1 MNRILSGSLEFKCTT
16 AGSAGPLVI
25 LLHGFGSGPLAF
37 RHLVPHLSASHRLI
51 IPNLTPFFSSAQ
63 PVGFSKQ
70 VEVLA
75 GLINKWNANGE
86 PFVLAGASY
95 GGTLSFGLRAHF
107 QSLVTGHVMI
117 NPMPLDPL
125 NFLKSSQLRML
136 FGLNMVPGALPL
148 FLKTKMGQELL
159 LEAGSIFGFGG
170 QGRKGLQGGLSE
182 RKLNLVARAVQ
193 RFAWIAQNEDWSY
206 WTSQLKDHVIPLLI
220 VTGSQDPLFHEKDFR
235 SYQHIVPL
243 SEHMPVPT
251 GEHMLITNHGVQLA
265 ETIEKFVTGL
275 RSDGTVSA
283 STLRFAI

>member
-1 MNRILSGSLEFKCTT
+1 
-16 AGSAGPLVI
+16 VI

-37 RHLVPHLSASHRLI
+37 HHLVPHLSANHRVLV
-51 IPNLTPFFSSAQ
+51 PNLTPFFSSSQ

-220 VTGSQDPLFHEKDFR
+220 VTGSQDPLFNERDFR
-235 SYQHIVPL
+235 SFQHVVPL
-243 SEHMPVPT
+243 SEHLPVAS
-251 GEHMLITNHGVQLA
+251 GDHMLVRTHAPEIA
-265 ETIEKFVTGL
+265 EVLTSFIKSL
-275 RSDGTVSA
+275 SA
-283 STLRFAI
+283 ESSVALSTLRHAI